1 MRDRDKEG
9 KGSLWGQKLVVNR
22 ARRGG
27 GEGRLLLSCTFA
39 ALFISG
45 QFPFFALHYEGG
57 MELSLFTYTFLLLF
71 FSYLHSDFWQVDFHG
86 QLLPGKGAK

>member
-1 MRDRDKEG
+1 MGPEIGCKQGKE
-9 KGSLWGQKLVVNR
+9 R
-22 ARRGG
+22 G

-45 QFPFFALHYEGG
+45 QFPFFALHYEG
-57 MELSLFTYTFLLLF
+57 EWSCRCSLIHSFLLC